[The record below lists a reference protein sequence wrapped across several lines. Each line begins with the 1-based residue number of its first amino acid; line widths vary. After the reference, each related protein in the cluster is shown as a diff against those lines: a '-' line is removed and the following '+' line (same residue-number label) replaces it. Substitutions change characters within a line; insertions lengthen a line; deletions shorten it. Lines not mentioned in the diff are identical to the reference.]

1 MVGSGVREQFRPDNQ
16 VVRPAGSADSVSNVN
31 SVSGMSSAG
40 VAGNR
45 GSHLVGI
52 EGSAVGSPLLISVSG
67 LRDGTLL
74 DVARFVAA
82 MEQRGVT
89 PSLLVAPHAGKGWA
103 LREAP
108 AVLDWLRRRSDD
120 GIEIVLAGFDQSAR
134 GRDAEFASLSEHE
147 ARLRLTA
154 ATRQMRA
161 MGFETDVFAPPRW
174 AMSPETMN
182 VLPELGFRVAA
193 DRNGVHDLVT
203 GAVDPTRVLAIG
215 EGFGGARWWRRAV
228 RSSVQRSLAKGR
240 AVRLSVNAS
249 KLREHKLRQDVV
261 SIIDEAI
268 DSGVQPVNHSEVP
281 LGRGLV
287 GGLEQAV

>member
-1 MVGSGVREQFRPDNQ
+1 MAGSGVQEQIRTTDQ
-16 VVRPAGSADSVSNVN
+16 VIRPAGKELVTVD
-31 SVSGMSSAG
+31 GG
-40 VAGNR
+40 V
-45 GSHLVGI
+45 
-52 EGSAVGSPLLISVSG
+52 VGSPLLVSVSG

-82 MEQRGVT
+82 MEQRGIT
-89 PSLLVAPHAGKGWA
+89 PSLLVAPHAGKNWS

-120 GIEIVLAGFDQSAR
+120 GIEIVLAGFDQSVR
-134 GRDAEFASLSEHE
+134 GRGAEFASLSEHE

-161 MGFETDVFAPPRW
+161 MGFETDVFAPPKW
-174 AMSPETMN
+174 TMSPETMN

-193 DRNGVHDLVT
+193 DRNGVRDLTT

-215 EGFGGARWWRRAV
+215 EGFGGAGWWRRAV
-228 RSSVQRSLAKGR
+228 RSSVQRSLEKGR
-240 AVRLSVNAS
+240 AVRISVNAS

-261 SIIDEAI
+261 GIIDQAV
-268 DSGVQPVNHSEVP
+268 DGGAQPVNHSSVP
-281 LGRGLV
+281 LGRELFEGMEQV
-287 GGLEQAV
+287 G

>member
-1 MVGSGVREQFRPDNQ
+1 MAGSGAREQSRLQGRLGLSPGE
-16 VVRPAGSADSVSNVN
+16 R
-31 SVSGMSSAG
+31 
-40 VAGNR
+40 
-45 GSHLVGI
+45 LVGI
-52 EGSAVGSPLLISVSG
+52 DGSESAPPLLISVSG

-82 MEQRGVT
+82 MEQRGIT
-89 PSLLVAPHAGKGWA
+89 PSLLVAPHAGKDWA

-108 AVLDWLRRRSDD
+108 AVLDWLRRRSAD
-120 GIEIVLAGFDQSAR
+120 GIEVVLAGFDQSVH

-161 MGFETDVFAPPRW
+161 MGFDASVFAPPRW
-174 AMSPETMN
+174 TMSPATMN
-182 VLPELGFRVAA
+182 VLPEMGFRIVA
-193 DRNGVHDLVT
+193 DRNGVHDLAT

-228 RSSVQRSLAKGR
+228 RSSVQRALHKGR
-240 AVRLSVNAS
+240 AVRLSINAA

-268 DSGVQPVNHSEVP
+268 DFGVEPVNHSRVP
-281 LGRGLV
+281 LGRGVV
-287 GGLEQAV
+287 GGLEQVG